1 MLYIRRATGCPGALQ
16 MNYVDKSLLFY
27 LNQINKIPL
36 LTREQEYDL
45 SLKARA
51 GDEEAKKRLV
61 AANLR
66 FVVQMA
72 KRYSG
77 GNLSL
82 LDLVSEGNIGLL
94 RAVETFDPD
103 KGFHFISYAV
113 HWIKQSIIKAISEKS
128 KMVRIPLNL
137 NNSLSHIEKSLR
149 ERHNGEVNDQ
159 SVTDVSRELRM
170 DKHEVVN
177 LLEVTRSHSSLD
189 KTIDDENG
197 GRSLRDLVEDVEQP
211 TPQDR
216 AEGNDLRTHLESAL
230 QSLPYQEAEVI
241 RLRFGLDGSEPMT
254 LLEIGKRKG
263 LTKER
268 IRQIEKKALTSLKSP
283 RRSSMLL
290 DYVAA

>member
-1 MLYIRRATGCPGALQ
+1 

-36 LTREQEYDL
+36 LNREEEYEL
-45 SLKARA
+45 SKKARA
-51 GDEEAKKRLV
+51 GDEYAKKRLV
-61 AANLR
+61 TANLR

-82 LDLVSEGNIGLL
+82 MDLVSEGNIGLL

-149 ERHNGEVNDQ
+149 ERHHGEVTDQ
-159 SVTDVSRELRM
+159 SITDVAHELQM
-170 DKHEVVN
+170 DKQEVVN
-177 LLEVTRSHSSLD
+177 LLEMTRSHSSLD
-189 KTIDDENG
+189 KSIDDESG
-197 GRSLRDLVEDVEQP
+197 GRSLRDLVEDVDQP
-211 TPQDR
+211 TPHEV
-216 AEGNDLRTHLESAL
+216 AEETDLKQHVREAL
-230 QSLPYQEAEVI
+230 SSLPYHEAEVI
-241 RLRFGLDGSEPMT
+241 RLRFGLDGQEPMT

-268 IRQIEKKALTSLKSP
+268 IRQIEKKALTSLKNP
-283 RRSSMLL
+283 NRSSLL
-290 DYVAA
+290 LEYVAA